1 MFYLIIAAVF
11 LASALLVAAVL
22 YPLLTRGST
31 VRERLEKMM
40 PDEDKG
46 PAFTIKTDAFQDLLG
61 WMGKSLPMSSADQS
75 QYARM
80 LVAAGY
86 RKERTLLFMG
96 AKLLLTVGLPCIY
109 LIYLSVPGRGILFSF
124 ESVIILLIL
133 AISGYLLPTFWLR
146 RMVANRQREIFHS
159 LPDVLDLLTVCVE
172 AGLGMDAGLIKVSE
186 DPQFYNN
193 PLAREL
199 RQTSKEIMLGMPRVE
214 ALRQMGE
221 RTMVDDI
228 KSFALM
234 LIQTERY
241 GTSLGLAMR
250 VHSDSLRTMRR
261 QRAEEAAAK
270 TTVKMLFPLAV
281 LIFPALLVVI
291 LGPTII
297 KLSELFK

>member
-1 MFYLIIAAVF
+1 MFYLIIVAVF
-11 LASALLVAAVL
+11 LASAFLVAAIL
-22 YPLLTRGST
+22 YPLLMRKSV

-40 PDEDKG
+40 PDEG
-46 PAFTIKTDAFQDLLG
+46 SAPALTVKTDLFQNLLG
-61 WMGKSLPMSSADQS
+61 RIGKSLPMSSTDQAKYTS
-75 QYARM
+75 I

-86 RKERTLLFMG
+86 RKERTLLFIG
-96 AKLLLTVGLPCIY
+96 AKLLLAAALPCIY
-109 LIYLSVPGRGILFSF
+109 LVYVSVPGRGILFSF
-124 ESVIILLIL
+124 ESVLFLLIF

-146 RMVANRQREIFHS
+146 HMVARRQTEIFHS

-172 AGLGMDAGLIKVSE
+172 AGLGMDAGLVRVSE

-193 PLAREL
+193 PLAKEL
-199 RQTSKEIMLGMPRVE
+199 RQTSKEIMLGMPRIE

-241 GTSLGLAMR
+241 GTSLGQAMR

-270 TTVKMLFPLAV
+270 TTIKMLFPLAV

-297 KLSELFK
+297 RLSELFK